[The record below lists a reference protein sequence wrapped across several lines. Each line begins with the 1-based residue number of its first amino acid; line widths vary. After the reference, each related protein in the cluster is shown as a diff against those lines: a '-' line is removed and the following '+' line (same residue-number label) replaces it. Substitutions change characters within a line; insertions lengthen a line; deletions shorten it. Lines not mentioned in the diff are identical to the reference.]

1 MRHLTLLATLLLLA
15 AFGVEVASGY
25 PLTLEQRQRLRKYI
39 PRSFAKMEAR
49 DPMHVVAL
57 GDGVMGG
64 FNPIAKPENQLNPL
78 YGYLG
83 SFLQEVAR
91 EFFYTGGTRL
101 LNPPPNG
108 SSKLAEYYGAE
119 LHLENLT
126 EPEGTMLTGLRRATT
141 DAFLHDPDLVVLQYG
156 VFDAISRVPLE
167 AYKRALQE
175 IIDAA
180 RVSKCDIIVIGP
192 TMVNYG
198 GGAMEWGLERPYAV
212 AANEVATRNGVLYMD
227 SGKYLAKF
235 GGGIDPDTEAAAA
248 SEILSDRLRRL
259 FEFGPELKTRER
271 VHLAPRA
278 HESLG
283 TALFRELLD
292 GPAGSEFTV
301 EGISTLDATG
311 NIGVRLSL
319 RNQGKEEKK
328 GSIGALSASPGLQ
341 AVDPSKRYKVAPG
354 KTTELTFS
362 YQRPTVGEARDN
374 SPILF
379 PFEPG
384 DVIFPAT
391 LIMEDTFSSEL
402 IQAPLRTG
410 PVMPVWKLT
419 QALNVDKSL
428 RVYWDLVNG
437 TDRSISGTFTV
448 GLGKEVGKPTN
459 FSVSPLGTKSVE
471 WVFDFA
477 PPAAA
482 LQFQQDIWIEIEA
495 EGIVVRYTR
504 ELEATHDLV
513 MGEDMAMPSWE
524 SYVNAPPAGVESAL
538 RRPIGSAS
546 VRFDA
551 DAEALYMVA
560 TVTDFPIPDLG
571 DRAALHARLFLD
583 ARPGGEV
590 RSFGVVEPVDIYT
603 RGADGPGFTPTLPLG
618 VFGNGYNLVL
628 DPTGVTSAL
637 TTAADGNRQLEVRI
651 PRSYLHRHEWL
662 LDAPEAMLGMRLEL
676 TVADADALAPDPFPA
691 SKRFV
696 THSPTFA
703 WKGQTIYGVYE
714 RDARSLSTLRL
725 SRQPVRSWSVRF
737 Y

>member
-1 MRHLTLLATLLLLA
+1 MRHLTLFATVLLLA
-15 AFGVEVASGY
+15 SLGVEVASGY
-25 PLTLEQRQRLRKYI
+25 PLTLEQRQRLRKYV

-49 DPMHVVAL
+49 DPMYVVAL

-64 FNPIAKPENQLNPL
+64 FNPIAKPEDQLNPL
-78 YGYLG
+78 YGYVG

-101 LNPPPNG
+101 VNPPPNG
-108 SSKLAEYYGAE
+108 ANKLAEYFGSE
-119 LHLENLT
+119 LQLENVT

-141 DAFLHDPDLVVLQYG
+141 DAFLHDPDLILVQYG
-156 VFDAISRVPLE
+156 VFDSIRRVPLE
-167 AYKRALQE
+167 AHKRALQE

-198 GGAMEWGLERPYAV
+198 GGAMEWGLERPYAIAASEV
-212 AANEVATRNGVLYMD
+212 AARNGVLYLD
-227 SGKYLAKF
+227 AGRHLAKF

-248 SEILSDRLRRL
+248 SEILSDRLRSL
-259 FEFGPELKTRER
+259 FEFGPDLTTRER

-283 TALFRELLD
+283 LALFRELLD
-292 GPAGSEFTV
+292 GSPGSEFTI
-301 EGISTLDATG
+301 EGISTLNGSG
-311 NIGVRLSL
+311 NVGVTLSL
-319 RNQGKEEKK
+319 RNQGKDEKK

-341 AVDPSKRYKVAPG
+341 AVDPSKRFRVAAG
-354 KTTELTFS
+354 NTTELVFA
-362 YQRPTVGEARDN
+362 YQRPTVGETRDN
-374 SPILF
+374 GPLLF

-384 DVIFPAT
+384 DVTFPVT
-391 LIMEDTFSSEL
+391 LILEDTFSSEL
-402 IQAPLRTG
+402 IQVPLRTG
-410 PVMPVWKLT
+410 PVMPVWRST
-419 QALNVDKSL
+419 QTLNVDKSL
-428 RVYWDLVNG
+428 RLNWDLVNG

-448 GLGKEVGKPTN
+448 GFGKSIGKAAS
-459 FSVSPLGTKSVE
+459 FSVSPLGTKSVDT
-471 WVFDFA
+471 VFDFE
-477 PPAAA
+477 PPASTQ
-482 LQFQQDIWIEIEA
+482 QFQRDVWIEIEA
-495 EGIVVRYTR
+495 EGIVVRFLR
-504 ELEATHDLV
+504 ELEATHDVVL
-513 MGEDMAMPSWE
+513 GEELAMPSWE
-524 SYVNAPPAGVESAL
+524 TYANAPPAGIESAL
-538 RRPIGSAS
+538 RRPVGSAS

-551 DAEALYMVA
+551 DADALYMVA
-560 TVTDFPIPDLG
+560 TLTDFPIPDLG
-571 DRAALHARLFLD
+571 DRAALQARLFLD

-590 RSFGVVEPVDIYT
+590 RSFGVVEPVEIYT
-603 RGADGPGFTPTLPLG
+603 RGTDGPGFTPALPLG

-628 DPTGVTSAL
+628 NPTGVTSVL
-637 TTAADGNRQLEVRI
+637 TTATDGNRQLEVRV

-662 LDAPEAMLGMRLEL
+662 LNAPEAMLGMRLEL

-714 RDARSLSTLRL
+714 RDARSLTTLRL
-725 SRQPVRSWSVRF
+725 SRQPVRSWSVRV

>member
-1 MRHLTLLATLLLLA
+1 MRHLTLFATVLLLA
-15 AFGVEVASGY
+15 SLGVEVASGY
-25 PLTLEQRQRLRKYI
+25 PLTLEQRQRLRKYV

-49 DPMHVVAL
+49 DPMYVVAL

-64 FNPIAKPENQLNPL
+64 FNPIAKPEDQLNPL
-78 YGYLG
+78 YGYVG

-101 LNPPPNG
+101 VNPPPNG
-108 SSKLAEYYGAE
+108 ANKLAEYFGSE
-119 LHLENLT
+119 LQLENVT

-141 DAFLHDPDLVVLQYG
+141 DAFLHDPDLILVQYG
-156 VFDAISRVPLE
+156 VFDSIRRVPLE
-167 AYKRALQE
+167 AHKRALQE

-212 AANEVATRNGVLYMD
+212 AASEVAARNGVLYLD
-227 SGKYLAKF
+227 AGRHLAKF

-248 SEILSDRLRRL
+248 SEILSDRLRSL
-259 FEFGPELKTRER
+259 FEFGPDLTTRER

-283 TALFRELLD
+283 LALFRELLD
-292 GPAGSEFTV
+292 GSPGSEFTI
-301 EGISTLDATG
+301 EGISTLNGSG
-311 NIGVRLSL
+311 NVGVTLSL
-319 RNQGKEEKK
+319 RNQGKDEKK

-341 AVDPSKRYKVAPG
+341 AVDPSKRFRVAAG
-354 KTTELTFS
+354 NTTELVFA
-362 YQRPTVGEARDN
+362 YQRPTVGETRDN
-374 SPILF
+374 GPLLF

-384 DVIFPAT
+384 DVTFPVT
-391 LIMEDTFSSEL
+391 LILEDTFSSEL
-402 IQAPLRTG
+402 IQVPLRTG
-410 PVMPVWKLT
+410 PVMPVWRST
-419 QALNVDKSL
+419 QTLNVDKSL
-428 RVYWDLVNG
+428 RLNWDLVNG

-448 GLGKEVGKPTN
+448 GFGKSIGKAAS
-459 FSVSPLGTKSVE
+459 FSVSPLGTKSVDT
-471 WVFDFA
+471 VFDFE
-477 PPAAA
+477 PPASTQ
-482 LQFQQDIWIEIEA
+482 QFQRDVWIEIEA
-495 EGIVVRYTR
+495 EGIVVRFLR
-504 ELEATHDLV
+504 ELEATHDVVL
-513 MGEDMAMPSWE
+513 GEELAMPSWE
-524 SYVNAPPAGVESAL
+524 TYANAPPAGIESAL
-538 RRPIGSAS
+538 RRPVGSAS

-551 DAEALYMVA
+551 DADALYMVA
-560 TVTDFPIPDLG
+560 TLTDFPIPDLG
-571 DRAALHARLFLD
+571 DRAALQARLFLD

-590 RSFGVVEPVDIYT
+590 RSFGVVEPVEIYT
-603 RGADGPGFTPTLPLG
+603 RGTDGPGFTPALPLG

-628 DPTGVTSAL
+628 NPTGVTSVL
-637 TTAADGNRQLEVRI
+637 TTATDGNRQLEVRV

-662 LDAPEAMLGMRLEL
+662 LNAPEAMLGMRLEL

-714 RDARSLSTLRL
+714 RDARSLTTLRL
-725 SRQPVRSWSVRF
+725 SRQPVRSWSVRV